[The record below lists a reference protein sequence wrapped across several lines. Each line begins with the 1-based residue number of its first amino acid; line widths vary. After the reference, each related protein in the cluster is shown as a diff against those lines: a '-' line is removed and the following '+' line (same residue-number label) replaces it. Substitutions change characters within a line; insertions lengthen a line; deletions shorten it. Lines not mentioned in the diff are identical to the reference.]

1 MFYLGLSLVSSLWPV
16 YPIKKQHILPSFRD
30 FSGAGIESEKEV
42 LLSFLS
48 GDVALRN
55 V

>member
-1 MFYLGLSLVSSLWPV
+1 MAC
-16 YPIKKQHILPSFRD
+16 LPPNKEEAYTSFLQG
-30 FSGAGIESEKEV
+30 FLEAGVGSEKEV